1 MVYPNP
7 NDGNFN
13 INFVDISGLK
23 NVIVYDML
31 KKFIT
36 SFSTYDNMIE
46 VNAKHILSSGMY
58 LLKVETSGGTFV
70 AKVVI
75 E

>member
-1 MVYPNP
+1 
-7 NDGNFN
+7 
-13 INFVDISGLK
+13 
-23 NVIVYDML
+23 ML

-36 SFSTYDNMIE
+36 SFSTYDNSVE
-46 VNAKHILSSGMY
+46 VNTNHILASGMY